1 MVIAIQL
8 PTADE
13 DIQGGSKKIHLKR
26 IEIDT
31 GNEDHM
37 EGGPE
42 VRMSKTEEKTGSNSK
57 VKKKE
62 STTTITL
69 HYSQFKPVIQTC
81 SLPYA
86 ELGGKAS
93 PNSSNNADSRV
104 AGHRKTREHNPK
116 CIHPTKI

>member
-1 MVIAIQL
+1 MVIAVQL

-13 DIQGGSKKIHLKR
+13 DIQGGSKKIHPKH

-31 GNEDHM
+31 GNKDHM

-62 STTTITL
+62 KV
-69 HYSQFKPVIQTC
+69 QPP
-81 SLPYA
+81 LPYTTH
-86 ELGGKAS
+86 
-93 PNSSNNADSRV
+93 SSNLLFR
-104 AGHRKTREHNPK
+104 PFL
-116 CIHPTKI
+116 